1 MGVLGYCI
9 YINLQAKV
17 NFGFQTLID
26 IQPLHIKNII
36 KSHDNSGQNIFTC
49 R

>member
-1 MGVLGYCI
+1 MGVLGYCV

-26 IQPLHIKNII
+26 IRPSHNKIII
-36 KSHDNSGQNIFTC
+36 KSHDNSGQNIIHM
-49 R
+49 